1 MNIILLV
8 FIVLIAVI
16 VIGLLIAGIIAYLEI
31 ENDKETSRRIKQTY
45 EDDEIIHPDDYDD
58 GK

>member
-8 FIVLIAVI
+8 FIVVIVVI

-31 ENDKETSRRIKQTY
+31 ENDKETARKIKQTY
-45 EDDEIIHPDDYDD
+45 KDDKIIHPDDYDD
-58 GK
+58 GE